1 MMEKFL
7 DICDDFQAT
16 IQVDAQNESGFTPLQ
31 NAVES
36 LKPNVVDVLLDR
48 GADLS
53 RFVFPIENICENFEK
68 NARGWDK
75 LRSASGALSVVERL
89 EKRGYDLN
97 RDNALT
103 ILDSFKEYGLFEKSS
118 DLEKCWRD
126 DDEFASRA
134 KEIIVTS
141 SLSLH
146 DLIQLRPKEEEKLL
160 TYTNYFEIERSN
172 NLDEIPKKY
181 LDICLTHLC
190 EKMSRGYVRRLAQDP
205 FQELTRH
212 KLPIL
217 CCEKIIDELKN
228 EDLFEICK
236 AGEILAEEN
245 RAKMCN

>member
-7 DICDDFQAT
+7 GVCDDIQTT

-36 LKPNVVDVLLDR
+36 LEPNVVDVLLDR

-53 RFVFPIENICENFEK
+53 RFVFPIENFCKNFEK
-68 NARGWDK
+68 NDRGWDK
-75 LRSASGALSVVERL
+75 FRLASGALSVVERL
-89 EKRGYDLN
+89 EKRGYDLS
-97 RDNALT
+97 RGNALT
-103 ILDSFKEYGLFEKSS
+103 ILESFV
-118 DLEKCWRD
+118 D
-126 DDEFASRA
+126 
-134 KEIIVTS
+134 
-141 SLSLH
+141 LSLH
-146 DLIQLRPKEEEKLL
+146 DLIQLRPEEKEKLL

-172 NLDEIPKKY
+172 NLDKIPEKY

-190 EKMSRGYVRRLAQDP
+190 EKMSRGYVRRLALDP

-217 CCEKIIDELKN
+217 CCEKIIDKLKN
-228 EDLFEICK
+228 EDLLGICK
-236 AGEILAEEN
+236 AGEILEEEN